1 MNYIKQKLKI
11 LLPVIVI
18 LATLGGQMLI
28 PTATFACG
36 SGGGSSE
43 QQVLNGVDQTGT
55 DCSGSGVIHAIA
67 AAVNILSIIIG
78 ATAVIMILV
87 SGLRYITAGSD
98 SNQVSSAKT
107 TLIYALVGVA
117 IAALAQTLVHLVLYH
132 ANKAV

>member
-1 MNYIKQKLKI
+1 MNYIKEKLKV
-11 LLPVIVI
+11 LLPIAVI
-18 LATLGGQMLI
+18 LFVLGGQMII

-36 SGGGSSE
+36 SGTGSST

-55 DCSGSGVIHAIA
+55 DCSGGGVIKAIA
-67 AAVNILSIIIG
+67 VSVNILSIIIG